1 MILER
6 SVERTIGIIFNLP
19 TIFLF
24 FSFFLFFFA
33 QSEVSYMVTTD
44 MIDNKHFE
52 SWDVKCSSFRES
64 DQSLNQ
70 FKTK

>member
-6 SVERTIGIIFNLP
+6 SVERTIGIIFNL
-19 TIFLF
+19 LQ
-24 FSFFLFFFA
+24 FFFA

>member
-6 SVERTIGIIFNLP
+6 SVERTIGIIL
-19 TIFLF
+19 ICLQ
-24 FSFFLFFFA
+24 FFFA
-33 QSEVSYMVTTD
+33 ESEVSYMVTTD

>member
-6 SVERTIGIIFNLP
+6 SVERTIGIIFNCLQ
-19 TIFLF
+19 
-24 FSFFLFFFA
+24 FFFA